1 MNILETTIKAR
12 ELFSGFELCRL
23 QEEETRKLQ
32 ERLENK
38 KITIDELLLADLA
51 NLTVSDNR
59 GSLL

>member
-38 KITIDELLLADLA
+38 KITIPMGL
-51 NLTVSDNR
+51 V
-59 GSLL
+59 

>member
-1 MNILETTIKAR
+1 MNILETTIKAK

-23 QEEETRKLQ
+23 QEQGTQKLID
-32 ERLENK
+32 RLENK
-38 KITIDELLLADLA
+38 KITIDDLLLADLA